1 MLDEQLLH
9 RIDEQIHLEK
19 VYPSQSVNSFNG
31 AEPANV
37 TVVLTAADTVHLE
50 PVRWLWPGFIPSR
63 ALTILAGPPGAAK
76 TTMALSAAAIVSAGK
91 TWPGGE
97 SCDIGDVLIW
107 SGEDEIENTLAPR
120 LVAAG
125 ANMARVHFVTGI
137 RVANEVM
144 PFDPSIHITEL
155 CESLASLEA
164 PRLIVLDPVSLVV
177 ARDANKAVEV
187 RRGLQPLID
196 LARQHGCAIVGISH
210 LTKGSIGKSPV
221 ERVTGS
227 LSFGALARAVLIA
240 MKCRTEESHAGE
252 GEPVGAPG
260 GATIADAP
268 DRRILVRAKSNLG
281 PDGGGFAYTVEQVN
295 VAPGIDAQRI
305 VWQEPLCG
313 DAQSLLA
320 TAEGFGHREGNSQR
334 EEAPEA
340 QAIVLLRQLLSS
352 GPAEARAIK
361 EIAQVHGIGD
371 KALRRA
377 RETLA
382 VTVERRGFGAAMT
395 SFWSLPATSGP
406 REAGQ
411 LNPKEGAK

>member
-1 MLDEQLLH
+1 MLDKQLLH
-9 RIDEQIHLEK
+9 KIDQRVRLAK
-19 VYPSQSVNSFNG
+19 VYPSRPANASNG
-31 AEPANV
+31 AESSDAM
-37 TVVLTAADTVHLE
+37 VVLTAADTVTLE
-50 PVRWLWPGFIPSR
+50 PVQWLWPGFIPNR

-76 TTMALSAAAIVSAGK
+76 TTMALFATAIVSAGK
-91 TWPGGE
+91 TWPSGE
-97 SCDIGDVLIW
+97 SCDTGDVLIW

-125 ANMARVHFVTGI
+125 AGMTRVHFVTGI

-144 PFDPSIHITEL
+144 PFDPSIHIAEL
-155 CESLASLEA
+155 CESLALLEA

-240 MKCRTEESHAGE
+240 MKCSGEESDAE
-252 GEPVGAPG
+252 VGKSSDAVG
-260 GATIADAP
+260 TATIDTLP

-281 PDGGGFAYTVEQVN
+281 PDGGGFAYTVEQVS
-295 VAPGIDAQRI
+295 VTPAIHAQRI
-305 VWQEPLCG
+305 VWQEPLRG

-320 TAEGFGHREGNSQR
+320 AAEGFGQQGVDSRRDEVPDS
-334 EEAPEA
+334 
-340 QAIVLLRQLLSS
+340 QAIALLRQLLANGS
-352 GPAEARAIK
+352 AEARVIK
-361 EIAQVHGIGD
+361 EIAEAHGIGD

-377 RETLA
+377 RKTLA
-382 VTVERRGFGAAMT
+382 VTMERRGYGEAMT
-395 SFWSLPATSGP
+395 SLWSLPATSGA
-406 REAGQ
+406 REAGR
-411 LNPKEGAK
+411 LNAEEGAQ